1 MFYNNN
7 IEKKKIYRV
16 FLSFFL
22 LFSLLI
28 LRLYYLADMEGD
40 KLSVM
45 ADSQYSYTEK
55 KQELNFEETDCD
67 GKELLDYYYKYY
79 LVINPQLFNSNFDS
93 NNIELKALNYILKG
107 NIDPINIYDEKILS
121 KSLLTKFSITEDTYN
136 KLSDIK
142 KVKGF
147 YCYKEKCP
155 DRSYAWKIE
164 NIISDFYDT
173 TENKAKDK
181 SSLEGKINSMFQNN
195 YSTVSFQRDE
205 EGYISLKS
213 EDKNSVNT
221 LKLTLDKNM
230 QDNIRNILKNTKYEQ
245 VGCALMETSSGDIIA
260 LAQKNEKIPNI
271 LIGASGELLVP
282 GSSFKLIVAEAALEN
297 NLINTSDKFT
307 CKGFMEDK
315 HKYHGTLDL
324 KKALS
329 VSCNSIFV
337 QIGIKTGMNNI
348 MTMAEK
354 QGLLKKTLGLYYEE
368 QGSFDNNEDIS
379 NTSIGQNI
387 HVSPLELLA
396 AVNVIANDG
405 YYIEPNIIC
414 NMEKKSNKVLSLNTV
429 QILKEDLRSVVT
441 NGTGIR
447 ANNSKTKV
455 YGKTGTSEYWID
467 KQEKSDGIF
476 LGFFNKE
483 GKSYSMI
490 VVVKD
495 IDRENE
501 DAGNTA
507 VPIFNTIIN
516 NFTK

>member
-1 MFYNNN
+1 MLFNNN

-16 FLSFFL
+16 FFCFFV

-28 LRLYYLADMEGD
+28 LRLYYLADMKGD
-40 KLSVM
+40 KLAVM

-55 KQELNFEETDCD
+55 KEELNFAETDRN

-121 KSLLTKFSITEDTYN
+121 KSILTKFSITEETYN

-142 KVKGF
+142 QVKGF

-173 TENKAKDK
+173 TANKVKDK
-181 SSLEGKINSMFQNN
+181 SSLEGKINLMFQNN

-205 EGYISLKS
+205 EGYISLKG
-213 EDKNSVNT
+213 EDENSTNT
-221 LKLTLDKNM
+221 LKLTLDKNI
-230 QDNIRNILKNTKYEQ
+230 QDNIRNILKDTKYEQ
-245 VGCALMETSSGDIIA
+245 VGCALMETTTGDIIA
-260 LAQKNEKIPNI
+260 LAQKNEKTPNI
-271 LIGASGELLVP
+271 LIGAGGELLVP

-297 NLINTSDKFT
+297 NLINNSDKFT
-307 CKGFMEDK
+307 CKGLMEDK

-337 QIGIKTGMNNI
+337 QIGVKTGMKNI
-348 MTMAEK
+348 IAMAEK
-354 QGLLKKTLGLYYEE
+354 QGLLRKTLGLYYEE
-368 QGSFDNNEDIS
+368 KGSFDNSDDIS

-387 HVSPLELLA
+387 HLSPLELLA

-414 NMEKKSNKVLSLNTV
+414 SMEKKSNKVLSLNTV
-429 QILKEDLRSVVT
+429 QILKEDLRNVVT
-441 NGTGIR
+441 NGTAIR
-447 ANNSKTKV
+447 ANNSKIKV

-476 LGFFNKE
+476 LGFFYKD

-495 IDRENE
+495 IDKENE

-516 NFTK
+516 NSIK

>member
-7 IEKKKIYRV
+7 LEKKKIHRV
-16 FLSFFL
+16 FLSFFV
-22 LFSLLI
+22 LFSLL
-28 LRLYYLADMEGD
+28 LSRLYYLAEMKGD

-55 KQELNFEETDCD
+55 NEELNFEETDRN

-93 NNIELKALNYILKG
+93 NNIELKALNYILKD
-107 NIDPINIYDEKILS
+107 NIDPINIYDEEILS
-121 KSLLTKFSITEDTYN
+121 KSLLTKFSITEETYN

-142 KVKGF
+142 KVKGL

-164 NIISDFYDT
+164 NIISDFNDT
-173 TENKAKDK
+173 AENKAKDK
-181 SSLEGKINSMFQNN
+181 SSLEGIINSMFQNN
-195 YSTVSFQRDE
+195 YSAVSFQRDE

-213 EDKNSVNT
+213 EDEKSKNQ
-221 LKLTLDKNM
+221 LKLTLDKDV
-230 QDNIRNILKNTKYEQ
+230 QDSIRKILQETNYKQ
-245 VGCALMETSSGDIIA
+245 AGCALMEASTGNIVA
-260 LAQKNEKIPNI
+260 LAQKNEKAPNI
-271 LIGASGELLVP
+271 LIGAGGELMIP

-297 NLINTSDKFT
+297 NEIDVDDKFT

-337 QIGIKTGMNNI
+337 QIGVKTGMKNI
-348 MTMAEK
+348 MAMAEK

-368 QGSFDNNEDIS
+368 KGSFDNSDDIS

-387 HVSPLELLA
+387 HLSPLELLA

-405 YYIEPNIIC
+405 YYIEPNIMC
-414 NMEKKSNKVLSLNTV
+414 SMEKKSNKVLSLNTV
-429 QILKEDLRSVVT
+429 RILKEDLRSVVT
-441 NGTGIR
+441 NGTAIR

-476 LGFFNKE
+476 LGFFNKD
-483 GKSYSMI
+483 GKTYSMI

-495 IDRENE
+495 IDKENE

-516 NFTK
+516 NFIK